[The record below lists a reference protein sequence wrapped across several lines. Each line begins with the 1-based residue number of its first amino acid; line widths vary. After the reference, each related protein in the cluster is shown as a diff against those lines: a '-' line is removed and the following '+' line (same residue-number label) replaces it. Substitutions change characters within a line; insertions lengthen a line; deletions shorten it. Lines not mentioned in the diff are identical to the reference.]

1 MVRCFFVAKKL
12 NAADVCSCS
21 SSVKR
26 RRPGVLV
33 RPLLG
38 ASRLGNMESAGA
50 GRSPVDLAAVLDKVS
65 EVLDAQLCNASS
77 TWSPIWVRT
86 SPRPHGPNTVASL
99 SRTHDELEQRLRQTQ
114 AKRGQLSCSIM
125 WNTQC
130 NIGLVCSLPSGA
142 KIFFGSR
149 TAGGGN
155 MDVGNQNRFLS
166 EATATPVENIYF
178 AQPELGRY
186 QFEVRCYNL
195 RTKRGQRNTVC
206 ARLCKS
212 GCFED
217 KVVQSLGQGELKLLF
232 STQWNAADVAR
243 SNLRSK
249 ASATDVVSVTRHA
262 HSQYKT
268 ALCRAINTVN
278 GLLQKEC
285 DAGSHLVKFS
295 NEWLPEIRPAELTGL
310 HRDRVSAAVRAELR
324 TAAENAT
331 DAILEIVQDR
341 LTRPALRPSHSS
353 TANAQHAAP
362 LLSEPSARNEVNVDH
377 NGKEMAASA
386 ANHVSRGR
394 KESSTMDS
402 RPEDA
407 EQMAQRNR
415 GEAISGGLNNA
426 AATHTASPPKQVRA
440 SPSQQSRGAG
450 AGTSQCERP
459 SPKLTDR
466 DEPSSKP
473 IGRDQN
479 DKVHTTRRASHE
491 TSEPSEKHVRR
502 DHNTDCRRVDSEH
515 MAQGDQACT
524 STGGLIKAAETRNAS
539 PRKQVV
545 ASPSRQR
552 KAASAG
558 TVQRGSTTHAH
569 GATTQS
575 AALHSCKP
583 HNAEAQCQKR
593 PSTESTGLNQ
603 NDAKEH
609 SGKSSSQSASHEAS
623 ASAAKRAGRGHRGY
637 EGRDH
642 SDPKVH
648 HENSSLSTFRQRT
661 SASARKPASRDK
673 RHHGSGD
680 SKRVGAE
687 QTLPR
692 AQAKVGAGKSTT
704 TTATHNTSALTHVHV
719 SPNNQHEAAGDA
731 APRHGSTLHRSAHS
745 APHNNAHPQRSST
758 QRAELLAGEP
768 HHGVAQGH
776 NRTPST
782 PAGLVQNA
790 AKDHHDKSSSQSASH
805 EASASAAKRAGR
817 GYRSDEGRDHSDP
830 EIHDENSSLSTFRK
844 RTSASARKPASRD
857 KRHHG
862 SGDSKRVVAEQ
873 TSPRDQA
880 TVGAGKSTTTTATH
894 NTSAL
899 THVHVSPNNQHEA
912 AGDAAPR
919 HGSTLHR
926 SAHSAPHNNAHPQ
939 RSSTQRAELLAGEPH
954 HGVAQGHNRTPS
966 TPAGLVQNAAKDHHD
981 KSSSQSASHEAS
993 ASAAKRAGRGYRSDE
1008 GRDHSDPEIHD
1019 ENSSLS
1025 TFRKRTSASAR
1036 KPASRDK
1043 RHHGSGDSK
1052 RVVAEQTSPR
1062 DQATVGAGK
1071 STTTTAT
1078 HNTSALTHVH
1088 VSPNNQ
1094 HEAAG
1099 DTAPRHGSTLH
1110 GSTHSAP
1117 HNNAH
1122 PQRSSTQRAE
1132 LQAGEPH
1139 HGVAQ
1144 GHTRTS
1150 STPAGLDQNAAKDHH
1165 DKSSS
1170 QSASHEASASA
1181 AKRAGRDYSS
1191 SKSTGRDQNDHHKSV
1206 SQSASR
1212 EASASAANH
1221 VQRVDQSDRTMAEH
1235 IAERSPSE
1243 RMATHAQ
1250 TMATRRAAG
1259 GIILNAEEPPAAR
1272 SLNSNKS
1279 REEGVALPTHA
1290 TYPRAVARL
1299 LRRIG
1304 DYEATFQLEFENKVV
1319 RPLMAAAAR
1328 ETTWH
1333 LCDFGHRCP
1342 TVRRCAY
1349 PATKTILFADQ
1360 PVEVLDRFFA
1370 TNIEQLL
1377 WKAVMRLVVEHV
1389 STIMRRV
1396 SGAVWNLSED
1406 VNSELRTHFP
1416 DAQRQLAHLQPHVY
1430 GNGAGVSLF
1439 NLAHHTDL
1447 TLLKCIFN
1455 DSKMSF
1461 FGDSYPFR
1469 GHYRVSNRT
1478 FASFVAQRFK
1488 AVMQHTVMQLLKLIQ
1503 HDVVAG
1509 VLDSL
1514 RNYVEAVGRNLT
1526 LHKDG
1531 VSRHLSNVAEPGH
1544 TSTRGRCPAQ
1554 PHGAHGSSKK
1564 IATSVAA
1571 GAHHRGLRPN
1581 SAPEHTTN
1589 ADLSV
1594 RDIRTATE
1602 TITSVTTRPATST
1615 AETSAELWSLVARF
1629 EQEMHRLVRD
1639 VECRLNDWAE
1649 RQTNWYLRLQPGNY
1663 VTIQQLGPS
1672 ELYQPSFIHHGQ
1684 RPRDFYAFLAK
1695 NFELLLLK
1703 HVQAAVNDPVTMA
1716 AKAIYTAA
1724 LAVDE
1729 ATMRLLNERW
1739 PDEERLLHQ
1748 RRPRIAPRGSA
1759 SAMYDLKSNAAP
1771 QLLQRVFTLPTCR
1784 IFAPELVSSCV
1795 WSEHVVNATFAKFV
1809 RHRLQEVVKCVVV
1822 EVSRHFRD
1830 AAKQYADSM
1839 RTFVTAVAQTHHSKQ
1854 AGGSKTAAV
1863 VGASPSARNVTTSH
1877 TAASEEAASQR
1888 PRSSA
1893 IGARARPASEQREP
1907 SAAVPTSGIL
1917 LKDSIAGL
1925 KSQADEILGNVRNTI
1940 RLMLDKWEF
1949 DQSKWSILFFT
1960 VHGSVRCSVVTP
1972 ANTHLPTAAVITLYD
1987 TAATI
1992 RTSLEAHVTPVI
2004 LAELQRTLTSIDK
2017 RTMEPLCTKLLATL
2031 PVRLQSD
2038 RGLPEIRWSQH
2049 TKQLHHML
2057 QKSFRLPR
2065 DFPDAPD
2072 IRVRAFAGAVKQA
2085 VSDAKPGI
2093 VDLLVDEWE
2102 TVLTEYIDSLA
2113 MYLGGP

>member
-1 MVRCFFVAKKL
+1 M
-12 NAADVCSCS
+12 
-21 SSVKR
+21 
-26 RRPGVLV
+26 
-33 RPLLG
+33 
-38 ASRLGNMESAGA
+38 
-50 GRSPVDLAAVLDKVS
+50 
-65 EVLDAQLCNASS
+65 
-77 TWSPIWVRT
+77 
-86 SPRPHGPNTVASL
+86 
-99 SRTHDELEQRLRQTQ
+99 
-114 AKRGQLSCSIM
+114 
-125 WNTQC
+125 
-130 NIGLVCSLPSGA
+130 
-142 KIFFGSR
+142 
-149 TAGGGN
+149 
-155 MDVGNQNRFLS
+155 
-166 EATATPVENIYF
+166 
-178 AQPELGRY
+178 
-186 QFEVRCYNL
+186 
-195 RTKRGQRNTVC
+195 
-206 ARLCKS
+206 
-212 GCFED
+212 
-217 KVVQSLGQGELKLLF
+217 
-232 STQWNAADVAR
+232 
-243 SNLRSK
+243 
-249 ASATDVVSVTRHA
+249 TRHA

-776 NRTPST
+776 NR
-782 PAGLVQNA
+782 A
-790 AKDHHDKSSSQSASH
+790 
-805 EASASAAKRAGR
+805 
-817 GYRSDEGRDHSDP
+817 
-830 EIHDENSSLSTFRK
+830 
-844 RTSASARKPASRD
+844 
-857 KRHHG
+857 
-862 SGDSKRVVAEQ
+862 
-873 TSPRDQA
+873 
-880 TVGAGKSTTTTATH
+880 
-894 NTSAL
+894 
-899 THVHVSPNNQHEA
+899 
-912 AGDAAPR
+912 
-919 HGSTLHR
+919 
-926 SAHSAPHNNAHPQ
+926 
-939 RSSTQRAELLAGEPH
+939 
-954 HGVAQGHNRTPS
+954 PS

-1243 RMATHAQ
+1243 RTATHAQ

-1739 PDEERLLHQ
+1739 PEERLLHQ

-1907 SAAVPTSGIL
+1907 SAAVQTSGIL

-1940 RLMLDKWEF
+1940 RRMLDKWEF
-1949 DQSKWSILFFT
+1949 DQSKWSICHVS
-1960 VHGSVRCSVVTP
+1960 VHGSVRVSVVTP
-1972 ANTHLPTAAVITLYD
+1972 AKKPLQTAAFLTQYD
-1987 TAATI
+1987 TAAMI
-1992 RTSLEAHVTPVI
+1992 RNLFSHYVTPVI

-2038 RGLPEIRWSQH
+2038 RGLPEIRWAKH
-2049 TKQLHHML
+2049 ARQLHRML
-2057 QKSFRLPR
+2057 QKYFRLPR

-2072 IRVRAFAGAVKQA
+2072 IRVSAFAGAVKQA

-2102 TVLTEYIDSLA
+2102 AVLTEYIHSLA
-2113 MYLGGP
+2113 VYTRGR